1 MPKSSSLKRPKNSSE
16 SDTIY
21 KDEFERLQRQ
31 NDQLR
36 QALKEKEYE
45 VKEKCQN
52 WTKKSGSGTGRNSIG
67 TTDRA
72 GARLLRGCS

>member
-16 SDTIY
+16 SDAIY

-45 VKEKCQN
+45 VKEKCQKFD
-52 WTKKSGSGTGRNSIG
+52 KKSTSGTERDGIG

>member
-1 MPKSSSLKRPKNSSE
+1 MPKSSSLKRPKNSSD
-16 SDTIY
+16 SDSIY

-45 VKEKCQN
+45 VKVGCQQIN
-52 WTKKSGSGTGRNSIG
+52 FDKMTKVKTKGHCELT
-67 TTDRA
+67 
-72 GARLLRGCS
+72 

>member
-1 MPKSSSLKRPKNSSE
+1 MPKSSSLKRPKNSSD
-16 SDTIY
+16 SDSIY

-45 VKEKCQN
+45 VKARYLPGIDGPKN
-52 WTKKSGSGTGRNSIG
+52 WIAVAFIHIQLPSVDT
-67 TTDRA
+67 
-72 GARLLRGCS
+72 

>member
-1 MPKSSSLKRPKNSSE
+1 MPKSSSLKRPKNSSD
-16 SDTIY
+16 SDAIY

-45 VKEKCQN
+45 VKEKCQKLD
-52 WTKKSGSGTGRNSIG
+52 KKSRSGTERN
-67 TTDRA
+67 TA
-72 GARLLRGCS
+72 